1 MSFFLF
7 FLRID
12 KGRCSYCFRFLNAMR
27 VAQIGVFFFSFLA
40 FKLIYSGPIIIIFF
54 TKFDPFLIFPKK
66 NFLICFSLIIIIS
79 FFFIFLVDL
88 LFPF

>member
-1 MSFFLF
+1 
-7 FLRID
+7 
-12 KGRCSYCFRFLNAMR
+12 MR

-66 NFLICFSLIIIIS
+66 KIPHMFFSHYHHLI
-79 FFFIFLVDL
+79 FFIFLVDL